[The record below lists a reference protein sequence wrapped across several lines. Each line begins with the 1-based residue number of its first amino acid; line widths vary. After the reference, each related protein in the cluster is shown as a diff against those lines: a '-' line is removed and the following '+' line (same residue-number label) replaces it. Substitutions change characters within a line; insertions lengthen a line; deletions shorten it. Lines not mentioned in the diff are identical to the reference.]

1 MEPVKNIK
9 VNHFFPV
16 LVIQTSLFFLKMVTH
31 SKTSHLQKDLE
42 PITQN
47 PNLKYIGGIDTL
59 K

>member
-16 LVIQTSLFFLKMVTH
+16 LVIQTLKMVTH

-42 PITQN
+42 P
-47 PNLKYIGGIDTL
+47 
-59 K
+59 